1 MGLRIRM
8 LKNIF
13 IYSSK
18 IIIKIRHVKKTEG
31 INKKTSEE
39 KMAIEVENQ
48 NEGQLSPEKEQEI
61 ANRILKRA
69 ELAQMTRQLK
79 LNLSKV
85 PTPNVSGNGKGAIFN
100 EVKIRRKKIPV
111 NNSGDSEIKEAMR
124 KVSPVKTWVGHES
137 KENQGNGSPV
147 KSYKILSTPPPAP
160 PVSSSSSIRDD
171 DNEEKKQLS
180 EVPTTPRRVKNHN
193 VPPVIIS
200 SANDQDN
207 AHNHLYAK
215 NMAMVTTPK
224 RSANGNNP
232 HFHRDENE
240 NEVGADLLMYLAT
253 SPYTSSSNRASR
265 SGNHIGLSRVP
276 TTPRASTSP
285 TAYMSHGS
293 GHEDEDAIR
302 FSHMKPSMSSPQ
314 STFKVPMHV
323 VNHHHLPTSASASYS
338 EVLMDSPSL
347 YMATSPSPQKRRHTN
362 LHDHPSSATS
372 NGLLP
377 HIPSTPSRELR
388 TTSGSTHLLKTPNF
402 NMGDYVHNLFSP
414 SPRVTTTA
422 TTNGN
427 SAAPTTTAIHDM
439 HNGKV

>member
-1 MGLRIRM
+1 
-8 LKNIF
+8 
-13 IYSSK
+13 
-18 IIIKIRHVKKTEG
+18 
-31 INKKTSEE
+31 
-39 KMAIEVENQ
+39 MAIEEENQ
-48 NEGQLSPEKEQEI
+48 EDGQLSKEQEI

-85 PTPNVSGNGKGAIFN
+85 PTPSVSGSGKGAIFN
-100 EVKIRRKKIPV
+100 EVKIRRKKLPAA
-111 NNSGDSEIKEAMR
+111 NPADSEIEEAMR
-124 KVSPVKTWVGHES
+124 KVSPVKTWAGHET
-137 KENQGNGSPV
+137 KENQGNESPV

-160 PVSSSSSIRDD
+160 PASSSSSIRDD
-171 DNEEKKQLS
+171 ENEEKKQPN
-180 EVPTTPRRVKNHN
+180 EVPTTPRRVKSHN

-200 SANDQDN
+200 SVNDQEN
-207 AHNHLYAK
+207 THNNFYAK

-224 RSANGNNP
+224 RSADGNNA
-232 HFHRDENE
+232 HFHRKDDNE

-265 SGNHIGLSRVP
+265 SSNPIGLSRVP
-276 TTPRASTSP
+276 TTPRTSTSP

-293 GHEDEDAIR
+293 RHEDEDAIR

-362 LHDHPSSATS
+362 LHDNPSSATS
-372 NGLLP
+372 NGFLT

-427 SAAPTTTAIHDM
+427 STVPTTSAIHDM